1 MFSRRRVLFLVLLAV
16 SFVAVAVFLFA
27 RGNNDTGLEGDIRTQ
42 LVGLPVALC
51 EFETLVSDGKLGP
64 AKNMYW
70 DRLHGDTHLL
80 AVTVGK
86 RDRSSEA
93 RFLEAH
99 FRVERGL
106 STLSP
111 SLKTEVPVFTSLAR
125 RSLVDL
131 EVVGAKLP
139 C

>member
-1 MFSRRRVLFLVLLAV
+1 MFSRRRVLFLVLLAG
-16 SFVAVAVFLFA
+16 SFVAVAVLLFA
-27 RGNNDTGLEGDIRTQ
+27 RGDNDTPSEGDVRTR

-51 EFETLVSDGKLGP
+51 DFETLVSDGKFGP
-64 AKNMYW
+64 AKNLYW

-86 RDRSSEA
+86 RDKSGEA
-93 RFLEAH
+93 RLLEAH

-111 SLKTEVPVFTSLAR
+111 SLKTEVPVFTSLAH
-125 RSLVDL
+125 RSLVEL
-131 EVVGAKLP
+131 QVVGAKLP